1 VLTKARRE
9 IAYWRDLLK
18 RIARDMEAAA
28 REEADPSRQRWL
40 ISRASRVRE
49 RLLRG
54 MPEDWTE
61 PT

>member
-9 IAYWRDLLK
+9 VAYWRDLLK
-18 RIARDMEAAA
+18 RIARDMETAA
-28 REEADPSRQRWL
+28 REEADPGRQRSL
-40 ISRASRVRE
+40 ETRASRVRE

>member
-18 RIARDMEAAA
+18 RIARDMAAA
-28 REEADPSRQRWL
+28 REESDSSRQRWL
-40 ISRASRVRE
+40 ESRASRVRE

-54 MPEDWTE
+54 MPQDWTE